1 MIKTKEL
8 IGLIDK
14 LQELYNEERE
24 VNLQNNLEAFNKVKA
39 DISNHI
45 EFVEAWEKEA
55 LEFISNNKTS
65 LFPQQ
70 LNATKDNLIK
80 LIFNSYYQ
88 DSRKKPYM
96 NLRNSCLFI
105 LNQLKEEANN

>member
-1 MIKTKEL
+1 MTKTEKL
-8 IGLIDK
+8 IDLIDK
-14 LQELYNEERE
+14 LQELYHEDRE
-24 VNLQNNLEAFNKVKA
+24 VNLQNNLAEFNKVKQ
-39 DISNHI
+39 DISNSI
-45 EFVEAWEKEA
+45 EFVEIWEKEA
-55 LEFISNNKTS
+55 LEFISNNKTA

-88 DSRKKPYM
+88 DSRIKPYM